1 MPPGPAETSLITPGV
16 SRLAPSPTGAL
27 HLGNART
34 FLVNWAIARKRRW
47 RLVLRI
53 EDLDTPRIKPGAADD
68 VLRTLEWLGIDWDP
82 WLADGRRIDT
92 LVQSE
97 DLEPYRAA
105 MRSLAARGRAYP
117 CQLSRAQ
124 IEAAASAPQE
134 GAHDIPFPAELR
146 PPGAGTPVDFDAL
159 DAARDGA
166 EPPNWRLIVPPGSIR
181 FEDHFAGPQG
191 FDPSRIVGDFVIW
204 TRRRQPSYQLAVVV
218 DDHRQAVTQ
227 VVRGDDLLDSAA
239 RQLLL
244 YRTLGLR
251 PEPEYTHLPLVR
263 GHDGKR
269 LAKRHGDTRL
279 ERYRAM
285 GVPAEAV
292 IGLVARWCGIG
303 SPHAAPE
310 PMTAERFM
318 SALDLSTIPAEPV
331 TFTHEDDQW
340 LLSQVAKTV

>member
-1 MPPGPAETSLITPGV
+1 MPPGPDESSSTPPQV
-16 SRLAPSPTGAL
+16 SRLAPSPTGSL

-34 FLVNWAIARKRRW
+34 FLVNWALARRRRW

-53 EDLDTPRIKPGAADD
+53 EDLDTPRIKPGAAEHA
-68 VLRTLEWLGIDWDP
+68 VRSLAWLGIDWDP
-82 WLADGRRIDT
+82 WTTGGRSVET

-105 MRSLAARGRAYP
+105 MRRLAAGRRVYP
-117 CQLSRAQ
+117 CGLSRAQ

-134 GAHDIPFPAELR
+134 GAHDVPFPAELR
-146 PPGAGTPVDFDAL
+146 PVGAGGALDFDAL
-159 DAARDGA
+159 DAAESGA
-166 EPPNWRLIVPPGSIR
+166 EAPNWRLMTPPGAIAFTDR
-181 FEDHFAGPQG
+181 FAGPRA
-191 FDPSRIVGDFVIW
+191 FDPSQVVGDFVVW

-218 DDHRQAVTQ
+218 DDHRQGVTQ

-244 YRTLGLR
+244 YRTLDLG

-263 GHDGKR
+263 GPDGRR

-279 ERYRAM
+279 DRYREL
-285 GVPAEAV
+285 GVPAAAV
-292 IGLVARWCGIG
+292 VGLIARWCGIG
-303 SPHAAPE
+303 REDSTPE
-310 PMTAERFM
+310 PMDADTFM
-318 SALDLSTIPAEPV
+318 RSLEMTTMPAEPV

-340 LLSQVAKTV
+340 LLAQAGKRD